1 MATISR
7 WSSNVQHSQS
17 SLDRRPSDNGSLRF
31 PSRTTVL
38 FSFAA
43 DDGLGY
49 FGHVA
54 VKKVK
59 NMFFFITISVG
70 GVAPGTAAL
79 MLNPPSG
86 TVRRP
91 LGSLTGHHLRS

>member
-1 MATISR
+1 MATITG

-17 SLDRRPSDNGSLRF
+17 SLDRPPSENLRF

-43 DDGLGY
+43 SDGLGY

-59 NMFFFITISVG
+59 NPFFITISVG

-79 MLNPPSG
+79 TLDPPSG

-91 LGSLTGHHLRS
+91 LGSLTVHHLRS